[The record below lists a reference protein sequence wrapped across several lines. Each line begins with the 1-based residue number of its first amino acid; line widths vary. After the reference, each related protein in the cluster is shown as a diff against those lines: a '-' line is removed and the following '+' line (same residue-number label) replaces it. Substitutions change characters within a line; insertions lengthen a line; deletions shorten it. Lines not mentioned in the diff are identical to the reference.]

1 MTTLPTHLRPDRR
14 GIVRAFWDAAA
25 RGELRLPRCAVCA
38 SFGWP
43 PRVRCAVCGSGAIE
57 WMRAS
62 GSGSVHTFTIVRQTS
77 EPYFAARLPYVV
89 AMIDLDEGAR
99 LMGNVVGCSVD
110 AVRIGMRVAVSFVDA
125 GDGVAIPVFAPR

>member
-1 MTTLPTHLRPDRR
+1 
-14 GIVRAFWDAAA
+14 
-25 RGELRLPRCAVCA
+25 
-38 SFGWP
+38 
-43 PRVRCAVCGSGAIE
+43 
-57 WMRAS
+57 
-62 GSGSVHTFTIVRQTS
+62 VHTFTIVRQTS